1 MRDKQSEIATSKIID
16 RLSEVRKEKGI
27 SHEKL
32 AEMTGLNRSTI
43 SLIENHKR
51 TPTILTCIKI
61 GRALEIKLSDLIKK
75 VGY

>member
-1 MRDKQSEIATSKIID
+1 MRDKQSEIAVSKIID
-16 RLSEVRKEKGI
+16 RLSDIRKEKGI

-51 TPTILTCIKI
+51 TPTILTILRISK
-61 GRALEIKLSDLIKK
+61 ALDIKLSEILKK
-75 VGY
+75 LGS

>member
-1 MRDKQSEIATSKIID
+1 MRDKSSEITVSKLVIELSKI
-16 RLSEVRKEKGI
+16 RKQKAI

-51 TPTILTCIKI
+51 IPTILTCIKI
-61 GRALEIKLSDLIKK
+61 SKALETKLSELLRK
-75 VGY
+75 VNH